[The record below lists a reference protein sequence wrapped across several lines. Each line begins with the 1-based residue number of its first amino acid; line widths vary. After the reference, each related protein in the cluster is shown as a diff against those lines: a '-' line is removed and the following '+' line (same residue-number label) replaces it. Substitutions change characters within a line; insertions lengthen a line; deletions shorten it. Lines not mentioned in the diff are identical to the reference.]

1 MSSQTDAPQR
11 APSAPWVVLK
21 FGGTSVSTRPR
32 WDKIAAIAQRWR
44 AQGRRVLIV
53 VSALSGITDKLKAI
67 SDPAADAIQRGAV
80 RDEIVARH
88 QAMFSELELSDH
100 APMRYWLERLDAL
113 IANVRA
119 DAAALA
125 WQAEVLALG
134 ELLSSTLG
142 VSYLNSQGTSV
153 RWLDAREHLLA
164 QSVPHQNVWGRY
176 LSAST
181 TSTADTTLSA
191 HLATLGDLFI
201 TQGFIARNDAG
212 ETVLLGRGGSDTS
225 ASHFG
230 ALLQAEKVEI
240 WTDVA
245 GMFSAN
251 PRDVP
256 DARLLVRLD
265 YEEAQEIATTGAKV
279 LHPRCIN
286 PLREARVP
294 LAIRDTNHP
303 DMAGTEIA
311 ATVVDAAPSI
321 KAISSRRGI
330 TLIAMESIGMWQ
342 QVGFLA
348 DVFEHFKRH
357 GLSIDLISSAETN
370 VTVSLDPNEN
380 LVDTDVLSALCAD
393 LARVCRVKVIAP
405 CAAIT
410 LVGRGMRAMLHR
422 LSAVLAEFGPQRVHL
437 ISQSSNNL
445 NLTFVV
451 DEAVAADL
459 VPRLHGLLIKAE
471 AMRVEDAA
479 VFGPSWREL
488 YTKEQNVRSVPWWR
502 TRRGE
507 LLALAG
513 QGTPRY
519 VYDLGTVRAR
529 AQALR
534 ASIAAVDRWFY
545 AIKANAHAQLLRE
558 VAAQG
563 FDLECVSPGEM
574 DRVEST
580 LDLVPGRL
588 LFTPNFAA
596 RGEYAEAYARGALVT
611 VDNLHP
617 LAHWGEIFAGRELFL
632 RVDLGV
638 GRGHHD
644 KVKTGGARSKFGL
657 ALDELG
663 EFQRLARVHDVRIGG
678 LHAHL
683 GSGIM
688 DASHW
693 KDVYVQL
700 ASIAERIGSV
710 RVLNIGGG
718 LGVPS
723 RSDEAALDLAVL
735 GAALAEVKA
744 AYPQFELWAE
754 PGRYLVADAGV
765 LLARVTQLKRKG
777 EVCYVGVDAGMNS
790 LIRPALYEAYHE
802 IVNLTHLEES
812 TSELVQIV
820 GSICESGDVLGS
832 NRRLAPTAEGD
843 VLLIAQAGAYGAVM
857 ASHYNLRDPAA
868 EVVL

>member
-1 MSSQTDAPQR
+1 M
-11 APSAPWVVLK
+11 
-21 FGGTSVSTRPR
+21 FG
-32 WDKIAAIAQRWR
+32 
-44 AQGRRVLIV
+44 
-53 VSALSGITDKLKAI
+53 
-67 SDPAADAIQRGAV
+67 
-80 RDEIVARH
+80 
-88 QAMFSELELSDH
+88 ELGLSDH

-181 TSTADTTLSA
+181 TSAADTTLSA

-488 YTKEQNVRSVPWWR
+488 YTKEQAVRSVPWWR
-502 TRRGE
+502 TRREE

-529 AQALR
+529 AQTLR

-617 LAHWGEIFAGRELFL
+617 LAQWGEIFAGRELFL

-663 EFQRLARVHDVRIGG
+663 EFQRLARVHNVRISG

-723 RSDEAALDLAVL
+723 RSDEAALDLGVL

-777 EVCYVGVDAGMNS
+777 EVRYVGVDAGMNS

-802 IVNLTHLEES
+802 IVNLTRLEES

-832 NRRLAPTAEGD
+832 NRRLPPTAEGD